1 MASDPALSGRRS
13 PRTRGRR
20 VTLAVWAGLATLIV
34 LLLLDV
40 LWAGRSL
47 ARALTDARSELAIGI
62 ESIVTGDADAAAPHF
77 DAARE
82 AAQDALD
89 AIGHPSIGIAGLLPI
104 AGANIDAAS
113 AVAAASLATADA
125 GTSMV
130 GVAHDLGWSDIR
142 IPATTSIGSLDVGAF
157 ETALPQMDRIAARLR
172 NTLRSLEAV
181 DDARLVG
188 PVATGYRDA
197 VSGLERRADVADRF
211 RGALELV
218 TEMFAGEH
226 HYLVN
231 VPALGV
237 PRAGGGKPTTIAV
250 LDVSDGRL
258 FLQDVA
264 PATESMAT
272 VDVSLDW
279 PKTARALIDAAE
291 ADGVNGVD
299 GAIQLDAVALQDLVW
314 AIGDVEVSGRRF
326 PLSDRSTTPALE
338 IDAFL
343 GESAS
348 RAAAL
353 HSDWVAS
360 ILLAALDR
368 RPGLETFALAT
379 SADARDRHLAI
390 YLPTPEGRR
399 VVRSLGLDGRQNV
412 AGRRFLP
419 VVTTWTS
426 LGDDHV
432 GALVETTVR
441 QTVQLRPDG
450 SARVATQV
458 LFRNRAGTDPPSV
471 LLGPRIGQ
479 TPVGTFSANV
489 TLYLPR
495 RATDAVAETSRPS
508 PIETGRDLGLGTITG
523 TVTVRAG
530 GSTTL
535 TATYNVDQAVRIVDG
550 ERQVDLR
557 VIPQPTVEGVRYEL
571 RVALP
576 DGSTILDASSSFDRR
591 GDTAT
596 FSRVQSGP
604 VDLRVRFALA
614 A

>member
-1 MASDPALSGRRS
+1 MASDPAPSGRRS
-13 PRTRGRR
+13 PRTRGKR
-20 VTLAVWAGLATLIV
+20 VTLAVWAGLATFVI
-34 LLLLDV
+34 LLLLDG

-47 ARALTDARSELAIGI
+47 VRGLTNARAELAIGI
-62 ESIVTGDADAAAPHF
+62 ESIVTGDPDAAAPHF

-82 AAQDALD
+82 AAQGALD

-113 AVAAASLATADA
+113 AVADASLATADA

-130 GVAHDLGWSDIR
+130 DVAHDLGWSDIR
-142 IPATTSIGSLDVGAF
+142 IPASTSIGSLDIGAF
-157 ETALPQMDRIAARLR
+157 ETALPQMDLIARRLR
-172 NTLRSLEAV
+172 DTLRSLEAV
-181 DDARLVG
+181 DDGGLVG

-197 VSGLERRADVADRF
+197 VSGLERRADVANRF
-211 RGALELV
+211 RGAMELV
-218 TEMFAGEH
+218 TAMFAGEH
-226 HYLVN
+226 RYLVN

-237 PRAGGGKPTTIAV
+237 PRPGGGVPTTVAV

-258 FLQDVA
+258 LLEDVA
-264 PATESMAT
+264 PASDAIAG
-272 VDVSLDW
+272 VDVSIDW

-291 ADGVNGVD
+291 AQGVDGVD
-299 GAIQLDAVALQDLVW
+299 GAIQLDSVALQDLVW
-314 AIGDVEVSGRRF
+314 AIGDVEVNGRRF
-326 PLSDRSTTPALE
+326 PLSDRSTTTALE

-348 RAAAL
+348 SASAL
-353 HSDWVAS
+353 HADWVAS

-368 RPGLETFALAT
+368 RPGLESFALAT
-379 SADARDRHLAI
+379 SGDARDRHLAI
-390 YLPTPEGRR
+390 YLPTPQGRR
-399 VVRSLGLDGRQNV
+399 LVRSLGLDGRQPV
-412 AGRRFLP
+412 AGTRFLP

-426 LGDDHV
+426 LGEDHV
-432 GALVETTVR
+432 GVLVETTVR
-441 QTVQLRPDG
+441 QTVQIRPDG

-479 TPVGTFSANV
+479 APVGTFSADV

-495 RATDAVAETSRPS
+495 RATDVVAETSRPS
-508 PIETGRDLGLGTITG
+508 PIETGRDLGLATITG
-523 TVTVRAG
+523 TVTVRSKA
-530 GSTTL
+530 STTL
-535 TATYNVDQAVRIVDG
+535 TATYNVDQAVRTVDG

-557 VIPQPTVEGVRYEL
+557 VVPQPTVEGVRYEL

-576 DGSTILDASSSFDRR
+576 DGSTILGASSSFDRR
-591 GDTAT
+591 GDSVT
-596 FSRVQSGP
+596 FSRVQKGP